1 MAFDI
6 NLKIE
11 TKYDFSGKVFSILI
25 TGISSVYLAR
35 VLTQYDYGLYQ
46 KLLFLSIIISQLLK
60 FNFEKGL
67 FYFYHRF
74 YDKKS
79 IYVVNAYSAL
89 FLISITFIVLGLSL
103 TTIINR
109 YIDNDLHKY
118 VIPIIFLI
126 SLNIFQGSF
135 AKLFVIERKAIWSM
149 YYKIGF
155 SLLRTLIII
164 LAVIKFEI
172 VYAVIIVLIIVEIIK
187 SIFTFIYLKKMHN
200 YNIVKLRKDII
211 RDMLKYNIWVAISGV
226 LGKVG
231 QSMDKIILLALVSTS
246 DFAIYAI
253 GFIQI
258 PLLSNFYNSIGDVSL
273 TKFSHLSSSGIQNQ
287 KALNL
292 YKTML
297 SINALITFPII
308 CFGFFYIENIILL
321 FFGKQY
327 ITSANI
333 FIITNLTT
341 LIQMT
346 GFGYIIRGY
355 GNTRPLL
362 LSNTIRLI
370 LGIILGYIFINHF
383 GIIGAAISYT
393 TVYFLNGVI
402 LLHYS
407 LKIIRVPFLMILPWK
422 SMSKMLLISL
432 LSLFIVYPLKYFNLD
447 LLYHIPMA
455 AALYTLTICTLYT
468 TFDLIKV
475 DIIKKIFF
483 KDK

>member
-1 MAFDI
+1 M
-6 NLKIE
+6 
-11 TKYDFSGKVFSILI
+11 
-25 TGISSVYLAR
+25 
-35 VLTQYDYGLYQ
+35 
-46 KLLFLSIIISQLLK
+46 
-60 FNFEKGL
+60 
-67 FYFYHRF
+67 
-74 YDKKS
+74 
-79 IYVVNAYSAL
+79 
-89 FLISITFIVLGLSL
+89 ISITFIVLGLSL

-126 SLNIFQGSF
+126 SLNITQGSF

-321 FFGKQY
+321 FLETIYYECKHFYYYKSHNINSNDWFWIHHQRIWKY
-327 ITSANI
+327 KTS
-333 FIITNLTT
+333 
-341 LIQMT
+341 
-346 GFGYIIRGY
+346 
-355 GNTRPLL
+355 
-362 LSNTIRLI
+362 
-370 LGIILGYIFINHF
+370 
-383 GIIGAAISYT
+383 
-393 TVYFLNGVI
+393 
-402 LLHYS
+402 
-407 LKIIRVPFLMILPWK
+407 
-422 SMSKMLLISL
+422 
-432 LSLFIVYPLKYFNLD
+432 
-447 LLYHIPMA
+447 
-455 AALYTLTICTLYT
+455 
-468 TFDLIKV
+468 
-475 DIIKKIFF
+475 IIK
-483 KDK
+483 